1 MSTAESER
9 LLIADDDPNLLA
21 AYVLFFQA
29 YGCEIRADDLGAWTR
44 ARRLATL
51 FGPRGCRAAQ
61 SWDQLAI
68 PARYRALPV
77 RAHEPRNAHA
87 PLRDGLRDAKR
98 GPPSS
103 LASLVPAARNNGS
116 IIPFHG

>member
-29 YGCEIRADDLGAWTR
+29 YGCEIRADDLAAWTR

-68 PARYRALPV
+68 PARYVLYQYVLMNRAM
-77 RAHEPRNAHA
+77 RMPRCVMVCAMPSGVLLHHS
-87 PLRDGLRDAKR
+87 
-98 GPPSS
+98 PPSS
-103 LASLVPAARNNGS
+103 PRPETTAR
-116 IIPFHG
+116 